1 MAWGHGKSA
10 GLRTPFIMRRRRIS
24 RNEYEVA
31 ALAIMIDRLYGGDAG
46 GLRLTK
52 RGEAIKQFIRSRPNW
67 AELNGA
73 LAAVLGEM
81 VRHVGR
87 NAAVRERNS
96 AFAELAAA
104 SLARIGAER
113 AGPKDSSGESRSPPT

>member
-1 MAWGHGKSA
+1 
-10 GLRTPFIMRRRRIS
+10 
-24 RNEYEVA
+24 
-31 ALAIMIDRLYGGDAG
+31 MIDRLYGGDAG
-46 GLRLTK
+46 GLRLTGK
-52 RGEAIKQFIRSRPNW
+52 EDTIKQFIRSRPNW

-87 NAAVRERNS
+87 NAAVRERNR

-104 SLARIGAER
+104 SLAHVGAEG
-113 AGPKDSSGESRSPPT
+113 AGPKGSSGESRSPPT